1 MKEIKKIHYF
11 YSVKLS
17 PYSSLLNYYEMNF
30 KKSLLFTLSLS
41 FACFSNAQPALVFGV
56 ENSGAACVKPVLPA
70 LSELKDY
77 PMLPD
82 PFAWSNGSGRAQTL
96 ADWKCRRNEIKA
108 EIELYEI
115 GPKPNKPENITAT
128 LEANVLTV
136 NVTVNGQT
144 LTLTSKVVIPEGDG
158 PFPVVIGMN
167 SRTGSIPSSLFQN
180 VIQIPFMHNQVVTY
194 SQTSNRVLTDPY
206 YKLYPDLTYVGNY
219 SAWSWGISRLI
230 DGIEIVKAQLK
241 ADTKRIA
248 ATGCSYAGKMAL
260 FAGAFDERIALTIV
274 QESGGGGINSWRVS
288 ETIGKVEKID
298 NTNYSWFM
306 QSMKTN
312 FEGKAGILPHDHHEL
327 MAMIVPRAL
336 LVLGNPP
343 FVWLGDES
351 GYVSCRAVEE
361 VYKVFNISDRFGFSF
376 RSGHN
381 HCALPTESYP
391 EVQAFIDKFLFGNT
405 SANTNIR
412 VHEFDNVDYNKWIS
426 AWKKP

>member
-70 LSELKDY
+70 LTELQDY

-115 GPKPNKPENITAT
+115 GPKPDRAENITAT

-167 SRTGSIPSSLFQN
+167 SRTGSLPSSLFQN

-230 DGIEIVKAQLK
+230 DGIEIVKTQL
-241 ADTKRIA
+241 
-248 ATGCSYAGKMAL
+248 
-260 FAGAFDERIALTIV
+260 
-274 QESGGGGINSWRVS
+274 
-288 ETIGKVEKID
+288 
-298 NTNYSWFM
+298 
-306 QSMKTN
+306 
-312 FEGKAGILPHDHHEL
+312 
-327 MAMIVPRAL
+327 
-336 LVLGNPP
+336 
-343 FVWLGDES
+343 
-351 GYVSCRAVEE
+351 
-361 VYKVFNISDRFGFSF
+361 
-376 RSGHN
+376 
-381 HCALPTESYP
+381 
-391 EVQAFIDKFLFGNT
+391 
-405 SANTNIR
+405 
-412 VHEFDNVDYNKWIS
+412 
-426 AWKKP
+426 